1 MLGQDSLFFACG
13 QEKVFGQHGE
23 DGSRMADT
31 AAMLLIL
38 LFFIILDLL
47 FRLM

>member
-23 DGSRMADT
+23 YGSRMADT
-31 AAMLLIL
+31 AATLLIFL
-38 LFFIILDLL
+38 LFLTSVFA
-47 FRLM
+47 